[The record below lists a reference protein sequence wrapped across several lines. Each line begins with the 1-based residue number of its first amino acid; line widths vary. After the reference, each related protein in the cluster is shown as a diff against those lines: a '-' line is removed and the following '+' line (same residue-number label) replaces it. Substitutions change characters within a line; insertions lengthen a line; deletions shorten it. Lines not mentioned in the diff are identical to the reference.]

1 MIKRTMFGRANFD
14 LLRKRILSPY
24 ERQPSINKS
33 VPEPGSAGVNN
44 VDPEDERMV
53 AAVTALRAAGLGEQ
67 TLEAAESL
75 LLDPIQPQGPD
86 GVYHRRP

>member
-1 MIKRTMFGRANFD
+1 
-14 LLRKRILSPY
+14 
-24 ERQPSINKS
+24 
-33 VPEPGSAGVNN
+33 